1 MAGQGTADSTATFAI
16 EPCRTGMVN
25 GRVVPPES
33 ETDCVA
39 LGKSALIEGE
49 TKPLHRSRATTNY
62 CH

>member
-1 MAGQGTADSTATFAI
+1 
-16 EPCRTGMVN
+16 MVN
-25 GRVVPPES
+25 GRVAPPES

-39 LGKSALIEGE
+39 LGKTALIEGE